1 MAGSPRY
8 IYRGLTAP
16 EIMEIRAA
24 TLARIKDGA
33 FTNLS
38 GAQKS
43 SSREYVDAQDTLF
56 ECNAALGLL
65 GVTGFDAPPSTVYED
80 LTAYK

>member
-8 IYRGLTAP
+8 IYRGLTAA
-16 EIMEIRAA
+16 ELQEIRAKA
-24 TLARIKDGA
+24 LARIRDGS

-43 SSREYVDAQDTLF
+43 SSREYVDAQDMLF
-56 ECNAALGLL
+56 EANAALGLL
-65 GVTGFDAPPSTVYED
+65 GITGFEAPPSTVYED